1 MVQWLI
7 EGNMSSEQMAKPDVH
22 LSVENIGGIDELSTS
37 FEPGVTVLSGRNATN
52 RTSLLRSMMA
62 VHGSDDVALKGDAD
76 EGFVELTI
84 GDDTYTRTLRRQ
96 GDSIIS
102 GGDPV
107 LDDTE
112 LADLF
117 AFLLETNDARRA
129 VASDDDLRDLIMR
142 PVDVESINEEITS
155 LQQRKREI
163 SDELSNLS
171 NLSAKL
177 PTLEQRRT
185 KLQDQIDE
193 KETELAEKER
203 EVEEYDA
210 SVSDRQEAESK
221 LESKLGELR
230 DKRGEIDDVDRRI
243 KTEKQSL
250 EALES
255 EQDELEADA
264 EELPDV
270 AGGQVSE
277 IESKI
282 SRLRTRRQEIQST
295 INELQSVIQF
305 NEEMLSGTSSDVVE
319 ALRGSKSSE
328 NGSVTDQL
336 VADQQVVCWTCGSE
350 VDQDDIESTIDRLR
364 SLREDKLDESR
375 SFKQELSELQDEKS
389 TYEQR
394 QRERDRIERRLSE
407 IESEQDTRQARIE
420 ELKSRRSDLEGEIN
434 SLEQTVDELESE
446 EHGELLDL
454 HREANQMEYDLGRLR
469 SDLEDVEDEIASIEA
484 KLEERDELEA
494 TRDQID
500 SELKELRTRIERLES
515 EAVEEFNTHMDE
527 VLNALEY
534 DNLERIWIERT
545 ERRVREGRKKVS
557 KSVFE
562 LHVIRTNEEGVSYE
576 DSVSHLSESER
587 EVTGLVFALAGY
599 LIHDVYETV
608 PFMVLDSLEAIDA
621 DRISR
626 LVDYFADYADYL
638 VVALLEEDA
647 QAVDSSYPRYSP
659 A

>member
-1 MVQWLI
+1 
-7 EGNMSSEQMAKPDVH
+7 MA
-22 LSVENIGGIDELSTS
+22 
-37 FEPGVTVLSGRNATN
+37 A
-52 RTSLLRSMMA
+52 
-62 VHGSDDVALKGDAD
+62 HGSDDVALKGDAE
-76 EGFVELTI
+76 EGFVELTL
-84 GDDTYTRTLRRQ
+84 GDETYTRTFERQ
-96 GDSIIS
+96 GSS
-102 GGDPV
+102 VVTGGDPI

-129 VASDDDLRDLIMR
+129 VANGEDLRDLIMR
-142 PVDVESINEEITS
+142 PVDVESINEEVNA
-155 LQQRKREI
+155 LQQQKREI
-163 SDELSNLS
+163 SNELSTLSNLS
-171 NLSAKL
+171 EKL

-210 SVSDRQEAESK
+210 SVSEQQEAESE

-243 KTEKQSL
+243 QTEKQSL
-250 EALES
+250 NALES
-255 EQDELEADA
+255 EEEELQEDA

-277 IESKI
+277 IESEI
-282 SRLRTRRQEIQST
+282 SRLRTRRQEVQST

-319 ALRGSKSSE
+319 ALRGSESSE
-328 NGSVTDQL
+328 SGSVTDQL
-336 VADQQVVCWTCGSE
+336 LADQQVVCWTCGSE
-350 VDQDDIESTIDRLR
+350 VDQEEIESTIDRLR
-364 SLREDKLDESR
+364 SLREEKLDEGR
-375 SFKQELSELQDEKS
+375 SFKQKLSELQDEKS
-389 TYEQR
+389 THEQR

-407 IESEQDTRQARIE
+407 IESEQTTREERIE
-420 ELKSRRSDLEGEIN
+420 ELKSRRSELEDEVD

-454 HREANQMEYDLGRLR
+454 HREANQLEYDLGRLR
-469 SDLEDVEDEIASIEA
+469 SDLDDVEDEIASIEA
-484 KLEERDELEA
+484 KLDERDELEA
-494 TRDQID
+494 TRDEID
-500 SELKELRTRIERLES
+500 EELKELRTRIERLES
-515 EAVEEFNTHMDE
+515 EAVEEFNTRMDD
-527 VLNALEY
+527 VLDVLEY

-545 ERRVREGRKKVS
+545 EQRVREGRKKVT

-576 DSVSHLSESER
+576 DSLAHLSESER

-599 LIHDVYETV
+599 LIHEVYETV

-621 DRISR
+621 GRISR

>member
-1 MVQWLI
+1 M
-7 EGNMSSEQMAKPDVH
+7 NAEQTTESKVH

-37 FEPGVTVLSGRNATN
+37 FEPGVTLLAGRNATN
-52 RTSLLRSMMA
+52 RTSLLRSIMA
-62 VHGSDDVALKGDAD
+62 AHGSDDVALKGDAE
-76 EGFVELTI
+76 EGYVELTF
-84 GDDTYTRTLRRQ
+84 GDESYTRTFERQ
-96 GDSIIS
+96 GNSVVTD
-102 GGDPV
+102 GEPV
-107 LDDTE
+107 LNDTE

-117 AFLLETNDARRA
+117 AFLLESNDARRA
-129 VASDDDLRDLIMR
+129 VANEDDLRDLIMR
-142 PVDVESINEEITS
+142 PVDVESINEEINS

-163 SDELSNLS
+163 SNELSTLSNLS
-171 NLSAKL
+171 EKL
-177 PTLEQRRT
+177 PTLERRRT
-185 KLQDQIDE
+185 KLQDQIRD

-210 SVSDRQEAESK
+210 TISEQQEAESE
-221 LESKLGELR
+221 LESKLGDLR
-230 DKRGEIDDVDRRI
+230 DKRRETDDVDRRLQ
-243 KTEKQSL
+243 TEKQSL
-250 EALES
+250 AALKS
-255 EQDELEADA
+255 EEEELQGDA

-277 IESKI
+277 IESEI
-282 SRLRTRRQEIQST
+282 NRLRTRQQEVQST

-319 ALRGSKSSE
+319 ALRGSEPSE
-328 NGSVTDQL
+328 SGGSVTDQL
-336 VADQQVVCWTCGSE
+336 LADEQVVCWTCGSE

-364 SLREDKLDESR
+364 SLREEKLDESR
-375 SFKQELSELQDEKS
+375 SFKEELSALQDEKS
-389 TYEQR
+389 TYAQQ
-394 QRERDRIERRLSE
+394 QRERDRIERRLSD
-407 IESEQDTRQARIE
+407 IESERETRKERIE
-420 ELKSRRSDLEGEIN
+420 ELRARRSDLESEID

-454 HREANQMEYDLGRLR
+454 HREANQIEYDLERLR

-484 KLEERDELEA
+484 KLDERDALEA
-494 TRDQID
+494 TREEID
-500 SELKELRTRIERLES
+500 EELKELRTRIERLES
-515 EAVEEFNTHMDE
+515 QAVEEFNTRMGE
-527 VLNALEY
+527 VLDALEY

-545 ERRVREGRKKVS
+545 EQRVREGRKKVT
-557 KSVFE
+557 KSLFE
-562 LHVIRTNEEGVSYE
+562 LHVIRKNEEGVSYE
-576 DSVSHLSESER
+576 DAVSHLSESER

-647 QAVDSSYPRYSP
+647 QTVDSSYPRYSP